1 MEHTYQGVRLLVTSK
16 MLAKKIALSALTK
29 KASNIAIMDL
39 RKLTTMTDFFVI
51 CSADSDTQVKA
62 IADAIR
68 EGAREVGESVW
79 KNEGYSDASWIL
91 LDYVNVVAHVFHK
104 QTRDFYNLEKLWG
117 DAKVEY
123 VTDNGSDVK
132 PSSSRRIEEEEDDDE
147 SSVPA
152 MKKTAS
158 KPKKTTAASA
168 VKKPARPKKKKA
180 DTEE

>member
-1 MEHTYQGVRLLVTSK
+1 MTSK

-132 PSSSRRIEEEEDDDE
+132 PSSSRRIDDEEDE
-147 SSVPA
+147 SPVPVV
-152 MKKTAS
+152 KKTAS
-158 KPKKTTAASA
+158 KSSKKTTAASA